1 MTIFNVNDRIEV
13 PNYVTFE
20 YFRKICGMLFLSSF
34 DKNAGSNKHTAI
46 CVLCD
51 MFGDSWSYAFFVR
64 GFGYALF
71 YWGGETM
78 NYDEWLENALS
89 KISTLQI
96 GSVFEVKDLFDSI
109 EWNKQEPKDKRFFG
123 KYFSC
128 KYNDGVIKGIERV
141 DYDKKISNKYRK
153 TL

>member
-1 MTIFNVNDRIEV
+1 MSHLNIFAKFAACYFYPLLIKMQALISI
-13 PNYVTFE
+13 PQFAFYVTCLATVGVM
-20 YFRKICGMLFLSSF
+20 RFL
-34 DKNAGSNKHTAI
+34 
-46 CVLCD
+46 CVASATH
-51 MFGDSWSYAFFVR
+51 F
-64 GFGYALF
+64 F

-109 EWNKQEPKDKRFFG
+109 EWNKQESKDKRFFG

-141 DYDKKISNKYRK
+141 DYDKKISNRYRK